1 MSENTIND
9 QSEVLLHF
17 DMKLE
22 DGSAVDSTRVNNKP
36 AKMIFG
42 DGSLTPAFQD
52 CLLGL
57 AVGEKKTFKI
67 NGEEVFGAANPNNIV
82 YMDRSRFDASADLK
96 VGMIMGFAQP
106 DGSEMPGI
114 VRAIEGNSVTVDFN
128 HPLSG
133 HELTFDVEIL
143 SVS

>member
-1 MSENTIND
+1 MSENTINQ
-9 QSEVLLHF
+9 QSEVILHF

-57 AVGEKKTFKI
+57 AVGEKKTFNI
-67 NGEEVFGAANPNNIV
+67 NGEEVFGTPNPNNIV

-96 VGMIMGFAQP
+96 EGMIMGFTQP
-106 DGSEMPGI
+106 DGTEMPGI
-114 VRAIEGNSVTVDFN
+114 VRSIEGNSVTVDFN

-133 HELTFDVEIL
+133 HELTFDVEII